1 MWRTAVFKD
10 SYINTHALRG
20 AFIAHQLQNLA
31 DLISEQGKMVL
42 ENADLPFPPRAVS
55 TVLLIG
61 ERGEVSIAEIAN
73 ALRQPHQLVTQRVEV
88 LIALGTVERLDDP
101 RDGRRKILRLTP
113 QGAAQF
119 VRMQDSLE
127 KVSRAFGDLFE
138 EIGCDLPGSAQRV
151 AQALEERSVHE
162 RVRSL

>member
-42 ENADLPFPPRAVS
+42 EN
-55 TVLLIG
+55 
-61 ERGEVSIAEIAN
+61 AEIAN

-119 VRMQDSLE
+119 VRMQDCLT
-127 KVSRAFGDLFE
+127 KVARAFGDLFE

>member
-1 MWRTAVFKD
+1 MFED
-10 SYINTHALRG
+10 GYINTHALRG
-20 AFIAHQLQNLA
+20 AFIAHQLHNGVELRC
-31 DLISEQGKMVL
+31 EQGKEVL
-42 ENADLPFPPRAVS
+42 ENADLPFPARAVS

-61 ERGEVSIAEIAN
+61 ESGEVSTVEIAN
-73 ALRQPHQLVTQRVEV
+73 ALKQPHQLVTQRVEV

-101 RDGRRKILRLTP
+101 RDGRRKILRLTR
-113 QGAAQF
+113 QGADQF
-119 VRMQDSLE
+119 VRMQDCLA